1 MNQKEIYRDANYGK
15 QLVTA
20 IRKITTR
27 PWKIMDTCGGQ
38 THAIARYRIEEML
51 PPEISL
57 IHGPGCPVCVTPAD
71 TIDTAIELALNNKNV
86 IISTFGDM
94 MRVPGSKY
102 DLLTAKSLG
111 ADIRIMY
118 SPLDALKTAMEN
130 PSREVILFAI
140 GFETTAPVHAQV
152 VYEASK
158 RKIRNLSLL
167 TALFAVP
174 PVLEHLFALPDFSV
188 DGLLA
193 AGHVCSITGLSDYHR
208 LSRSYQIPISVTGFE
223 PVDILYGIYTNIRQL
238 EEADYSVCN
247 AYSRMVPKEGN
258 PKARLVLDEIFEPS
272 VQNWRGLGSLPA
284 SGFKIKEKYKSFDTL
299 KRYSIKN
306 KCLIKDDGCIAGE
319 IMKGIAKPVNC
330 PHFGKACRPESPLGA
345 AMVSSEGVCAAY
357 YKYK

>member
-1 MNQKEIYRDANYGK
+1 MNQKEIYRDASYGK
-15 QLVTA
+15 QLVSA

-86 IISTFGDM
+86 VISTFGDM

-118 SPLDALKTAMEN
+118 SPLDALRTAMEN

-152 VYEASK
+152 VYEAYK
-158 RKIRNLSLL
+158 RNIQNLSLL

-174 PVLEHLFALPDFSV
+174 PVLEHL
-188 DGLLA
+188 
-193 AGHVCSITGLSDYHR
+193 
-208 LSRSYQIPISVTGFE
+208 
-223 PVDILYGIYTNIRQL
+223 
-238 EEADYSVCN
+238 
-247 AYSRMVPKEGN
+247 
-258 PKARLVLDEIFEPS
+258 
-272 VQNWRGLGSLPA
+272 
-284 SGFKIKEKYKSFDTL
+284 
-299 KRYSIKN
+299 
-306 KCLIKDDGCIAGE
+306 
-319 IMKGIAKPVNC
+319 
-330 PHFGKACRPESPLGA
+330 
-345 AMVSSEGVCAAY
+345 
-357 YKYK
+357 